1 MTFSG
6 DMKLLV
12 DSGIVSERQ
21 AIELMRQFGGIAIYI
36 PFVSGELLKEL
47 VMEEYDGTNAKEI
60 AIKYR
65 CSERMV
71 QMILNQKI

>member
-1 MTFSG
+1 MPPCRLAQARAARQPDDRHETS
-6 DMKLLV
+6 LL
-12 DSGIVSERQ
+12 
-21 AIELMRQFGGIAIYI
+21 I
-36 PFVSGELLKEL
+36 PFVSGELLREL

-71 QMILNQKI
+71 QMILNQKVKG